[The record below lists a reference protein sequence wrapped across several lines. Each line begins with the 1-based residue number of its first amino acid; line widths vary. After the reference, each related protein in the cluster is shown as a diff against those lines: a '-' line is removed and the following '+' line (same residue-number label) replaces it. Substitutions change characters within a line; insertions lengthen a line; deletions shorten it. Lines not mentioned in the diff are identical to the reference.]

1 MTGNGALAALH
12 RLGHLVTMISRL
24 PNPTLFLAVLLAGLS
39 YWAASHVLP
48 HGPVLAAWKGCGVG
62 LLALW
67 ALASATT
74 TAGRWIAVVLAFGA
88 LGDVLLETAGLTVGA
103 VAFLIGHVIAASLYW
118 SRHRSGRDGTSVAI
132 LVMLGVP
139 LSAYGLSGSPGV
151 LLYGLALGAMAATAW
166 ISRFPRRLV
175 GAGALLFA
183 LSDLL
188 IFARMGPLAGSI
200 VPDLLVWP
208 LYLAGQA
215 MIAVGVVT
223 AERR

>member
-1 MTGNGALAALH
+1 MCH
-12 RLGHLVTMISRL
+12 LGHPVAMTKRL
-24 PNPTLFLAVLLAGLS
+24 PNPALFLTAVLAGLS

-48 HGPVLAAWKGCGVG
+48 TGAVLAAWKGTGVT

-67 ALASATT
+67 AFVSAPT
-74 TAGRWIAVVLAFGA
+74 TAGRWIALVLAFGA
-88 LGDVLLETAGLTVGA
+88 LGDVLLETSGLTVGA
-103 VAFLIGHVIAASLYW
+103 LAFLTGHLLATGLYW
-118 SRHRSGRDGTSVAI
+118 SRRRTGRDGTAPAI
-132 LVMLGVP
+132 LLMLGVP
-139 LSAYGLSGSPGV
+139 LSAYALSGSPGV

-166 ISRFPRRLV
+166 ISRFPRGLV
-175 GAGALLFA
+175 GAGAVLFA
-183 LSDLL
+183 VSDLL

-223 AERR
+223 SERAR